1 MITDLTFNWLQEKR
15 NPDEPFMLMY
25 LHKAPHRAWWPRADK
40 FAEFTKKSFPE
51 PANLFDD
58 YSNRGTAAKT
68 AEMNLLD
75 HMMYEHDSKIRP
87 ELIQKM
93 GDKVQPK
100 VEEYPNGFY
109 GPYNR
114 ANAEQKAMYEPVLDS
129 INNFFEANWANM
141 SDEEKMRWKYQRY
154 MQDYLACVS
163 SVDDNV
169 GRVLDYLDKSGLA
182 ENTIVIYTSDQ
193 GFYLGEHGWF
203 DKRFVYD
210 ESFKT
215 PLLVRWPGVVEAGVK
230 EEQMVQNLDFAPT
243 LLEAAQIT
251 IPDDMQGES
260 LLPLLKNEPADWNRD
275 AVYYHYYEYPA
286 VHMVKRHY
294 GVVTT
299 DYKLAHFYY
308 DVDEWELY
316 DRKNDPMEM
325 NNVYDDPAM
334 PP

>member
-1 MITDLTFNWLQEKR
+1 
-15 NPDEPFMLMY
+15 
-25 LHKAPHRAWWPRADK
+25 
-40 FAEFTKKSFPE
+40 
-51 PANLFDD
+51 
-58 YSNRGTAAKT
+58 
-68 AEMNLLD
+68 
-75 HMMYEHDSKIRP
+75 
-87 ELIQKM
+87 
-93 GDKVQPK
+93 
-100 VEEYPNGFY
+100 
-109 GPYNR
+109 
-114 ANAEQKAMYEPVLDS
+114 
-129 INNFFEANWANM
+129 
-141 SDEEKMRWKYQRY
+141 

-325 NNVYDDPAM
+325 NNVYADPGYAEVVEELKVKLFDLREEYGDSEELDQYYIGLYEDLED
-334 PP
+334 